1 MHTSSVDVHEVRRT
15 MLYEGV
21 RKTPRKSLVELGNHV
36 HEFVMGDW
44 THPQSKTIN
53 EILVEIAKKLKLAGY
68 VPIST

>member
-1 MHTSSVDVHEVRRT
+1 MHASSVDVHEARKI

-21 RKTPRKSLVELGNHV
+21 RKTPGKSLVELGNHV